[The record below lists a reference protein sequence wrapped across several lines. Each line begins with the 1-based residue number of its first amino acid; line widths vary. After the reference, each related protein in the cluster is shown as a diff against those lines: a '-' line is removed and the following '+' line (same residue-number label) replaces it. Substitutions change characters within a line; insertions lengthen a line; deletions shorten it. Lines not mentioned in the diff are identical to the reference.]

1 MGQAIILASWEH
13 HFIIV
18 HENLVQHPSNDIS
31 IQIIVK
37 NTSQFSSPDRKC
49 TIHRAGHAGRGLFF
63 IFLLTGWKIVC
74 LSVMSVLANPRTV
87 IVFLS
92 NAASNRSQEGL
103 YYFRG
108 WYHNFLKRKRTHI
121 FLSFLKLKLKVN
133 STVRHPQLKCLQT
146 RGLG

>member
-18 HENLVQHPSNDIS
+18 HENLVQHPSNSIS

-63 IFLLTGWKIVC
+63 IFFLTGWTFLC
-74 LSVMSVLANPRTV
+74 LSVMSVLANHRTV
-87 IVFLS
+87 MVFLY
-92 NAASNRSQEGL
+92 NAASNRSWEGL
-103 YYFRG
+103 YYFGG
-108 WYHNFLKRKRTHI
+108 WYHHFLQRKHPHI
-121 FLSFLKLKLKVN
+121 FFSFLKLKLKVN
-133 STVRHPQLKCLQT
+133 STVLHPQLKCLQT